1 MKKMTLYLI
10 IVLVLVGML
19 SVGGTYAYFRAVTNS
34 AVNADNAEAYE
45 FEVIYSGGEAI
56 QGDLNMSVDKTGGES
71 RVVTIRMGEGSA
83 LPKASL
89 YMDISDIATNTL
101 MDSSPWQKAL
111 KWEVIGTKN
120 GSTVYTDSGDFRE
133 CSINGNTLCTNNQ
146 KLYIVKNYQLD
157 YVDTE
162 FTIWF
167 WVDAEIADNGIIVA
181 YIKGNIAATTEQYTG
196 QISG

>member
-10 IVLVLVGML
+10 IVLVLVGIL
-19 SVGGTYAYFRAVTNS
+19 SAGGSYAYFRAVTNS
-34 AVNADNAEAYE
+34 TVNADTAEAYE
-45 FEVIYSGGEAI
+45 FEVIYSGGEII
-56 QGDLNMSVDKTGGES
+56 QGDLNMSLDKTGGS
-71 RVVTIRMGEGSA
+71 NSTVTIRMGEDSA

-89 YMDISDIATNTL
+89 YIDITDISNNTL
-101 MDSSPWQKAL
+101 MDNSPWQKAL

-120 GSTVYTDSGDFRE
+120 GSTVYTDSGNFME
-133 CSINGNTLCTNNQ
+133 CSLSGNVTCTNNQ

-162 FTIWF
+162 FTVWIWL
-167 WVDAEIADNGIIVA
+167 DAEIADNGAVDA
-181 YIKGNIAATTEQYTG
+181 YIKALIAATTEQYTG